1 MDSLI
6 IPTPTT
12 STTTNRIQVNVH
24 IQVEVLA
31 AEVARRQ
38 ANVWLLENVGNL
50 LRAESPELVLGERL
64 VWRVHI
70 ILTSPSLGSVG
81 RIGSLELDATTGEVL
96 SSESL
101 IQELITNAQTVAAN

>member
-12 STTTNRIQVNVH
+12 NTTTNRVQVNIH
-24 IQVEVLA
+24 IQAEVMA

-50 LRAESPELVLGERL
+50 LRAESPELVLGDRL
-64 VWRVHI
+64 IWRVHV
-70 ILTSPSLGSVG
+70 ILTSPSLGTVG
-81 RIGSLELDATTGEVL
+81 RIGLLELNAATGEVL

-101 IQELITNAQTVAAN
+101 IQELISNAQTVAAN

>member
-12 STTTNRIQVNVH
+12 STTTNRIHVNIH
-24 IQVEVLA
+24 IQAEVMA

-50 LRAESPELVLGERL
+50 LRAESPELVLHDRL
-64 VWRVHI
+64 IWRVQV

-81 RIGSLELDATTGEVL
+81 RIGSIELDATSGAVL
-96 SSESL
+96 SSDSL
-101 IQELITNAQTVAAN
+101 IEELITNAQTVAAN